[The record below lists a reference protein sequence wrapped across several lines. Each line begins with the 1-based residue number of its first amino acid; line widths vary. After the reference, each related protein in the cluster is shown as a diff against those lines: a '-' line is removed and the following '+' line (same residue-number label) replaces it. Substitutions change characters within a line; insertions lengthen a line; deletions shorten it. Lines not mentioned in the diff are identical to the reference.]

1 MSALRGMLIL
11 FFCNSG
17 PSPSSLAMSV
27 IREEM
32 MLGGRAASEREL
44 CGAEKPS
51 SSDFA
56 AIAMA
61 MLNNGVV
68 HSRLPGDDFTASLD
82 RN

>member
-1 MSALRGMLIL
+1 
-11 FFCNSG
+11 
-17 PSPSSLAMSV
+17 MSV

-68 HSRLPGDDFTASLD
+68 RSRLPGDDFTASLD